1 MAHSQQL
8 LETVAANVKEAAAA
22 QVKEETL
29 HRLTDHQLP
38 VAVVVAATLTMDN
51 LEAQVV
57 AAAMPA
63 MDIDT
68 VAVMLAVKDMMADK
82 MAKAGAEQ
90 VVAEQVAMLV
100 LRIVHNMVAVVEQVQ
115 FQDRLFRA
123 AAAVAAVAAHEAVAV
138 DQVVVVVATAAI
150 HLSKDKQ
157 ALPTM
162 VAVVAV

>member
-1 MAHSQQL
+1 
-8 LETVAANVKEAAAA
+8 
-22 QVKEETL
+22 
-29 HRLTDHQLP
+29 
-38 VAVVVAATLTMDN
+38 
-51 LEAQVV
+51 
-57 AAAMPA
+57 
-63 MDIDT
+63 
-68 VAVMLAVKDMMADK
+68 
-82 MAKAGAEQ
+82 
-90 VVAEQVAMLV
+90 
-100 LRIVHNMVAVVEQVQ
+100 MVAVVEQVQ